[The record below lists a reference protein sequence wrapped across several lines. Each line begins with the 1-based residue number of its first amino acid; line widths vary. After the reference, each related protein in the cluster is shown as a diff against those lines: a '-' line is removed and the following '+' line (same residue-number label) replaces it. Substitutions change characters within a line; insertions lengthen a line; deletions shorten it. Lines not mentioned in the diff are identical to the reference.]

1 MTSLKRLFFG
11 QRLSLQEQAETAR
24 RNAEMRAKL
33 IATQNRLSD
42 LIDGIMKQRE
52 KDDSVKH

>member
-11 QRLSLQEQAETAR
+11 QRLSLQEQAKTAR
-24 RNAEMRAKL
+24 RTAEMRAKL
-33 IATQNRLSD
+33 IATQNRLSA